1 MSTSTKHAASLAVL
15 CAATVT
21 AGLAVGVA
29 GTAVALAD
37 EPPPSVKLSVPHNMD
52 AVHAA
57 QLYRQIQTAAREV
70 CAPLDSKELDMK
82 RQYNICVAHAVSN
95 AVAQVRS
102 KQLSAIH
109 LAATSATGNPQL

>member
-1 MSTSTKHAASLAVL
+1 MSTSKHAASLAVL

-21 AGLAVGVA
+21 LGLAAGLGAR
-29 GTAVALAD
+29 VALAD
-37 EPPPSVKLSVPHNMD
+37 EAPPTVKLSIPHNMD

-57 QLYRQIQTAAREV
+57 QLYRQIQSAAREV
-70 CAPLDSKELDMK
+70 CAPMDSKELDMK
-82 RQYNICVAHAVSN
+82 RQYNACVARAVSN

-109 LAATSATGNPQL
+109 LAATSATRNPQL